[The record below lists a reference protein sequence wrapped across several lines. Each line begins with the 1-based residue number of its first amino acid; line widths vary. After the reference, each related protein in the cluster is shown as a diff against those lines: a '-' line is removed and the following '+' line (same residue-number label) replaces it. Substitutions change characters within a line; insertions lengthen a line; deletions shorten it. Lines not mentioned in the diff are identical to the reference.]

1 MILYLG
7 NLALIVSQNNS
18 VEELPNNDISMMAGF
33 GNWLDNCNIASIR
46 KHLPTKID
54 QLLVGD
60 L

>member
-7 NLALIVSQNNS
+7 NLALIVSKNNL
-18 VEELPNNDISMMAGF
+18 VDELPNNDISMMAGF
-33 GNWLDNCNIASIR
+33 GNWSDNCSIVGIR

-54 QLLVGD
+54 QLLVGE